1 MIITE
6 QLTENLNHAPTRMTF
21 EIANTLQ
28 KKFGFDVEI
37 ITCASNEKLPFYIW
51 IGAVFY
57 NSGEYGYV
65 EKIYKDSVLS
75 IYQYPLR
82 GCNIKDYRQM
92 LSKIYE
98 FNPLFVFEMGVC
110 NQLQICHI
118 YLRQQ

>member
-51 IGAVFY
+51 IGASVTILRFTVVVNICGKSAIGLHTPISNTNNGL
-57 NSGEYGYV
+57 NS
-65 EKIYKDSVLS
+65 
-75 IYQYPLR
+75 
-82 GCNIKDYRQM
+82 
-92 LSKIYE
+92 
-98 FNPLFVFEMGVC
+98 
-110 NQLQICHI
+110 
-118 YLRQQ
+118 